1 MCLFDVGHDKLE
13 EVDHNPESDATR
25 THCVPDA
32 ARAQEPSVKSGTVP
46 KLGVATCADSQ
57 QNL

>member
-46 KLGVATCADSQ
+46 KTRRGYVR
-57 QNL
+57 